1 MTWLAFVTLE
11 IFFMQEQNHKIA
23 ELSCLARVHNKPWN
37 KCWALCFSPGHKN
50 KHLKLVTNYGK
61 CSLLVNF
68 LWLSL
73 FEDIG
78 LYFLVFTAAPN
89 HKLQVKSAETK
100 TFIRKSRFAV
110 GAVSSVYRLKR
121 LENENKGERIR
132 DRFQSRYY
140 IKHITKTINLSNNR
154 RQKYMQSRSSK
165 LNTQEKCSLE

>member
-11 IFFMQEQNHKIA
+11 ICFMQEQNHKIA

-61 CSLLVNF
+61 CSVLVNF

-89 HKLQVKSAETK
+89 NKLQVKSAETK

-140 IKHITKTINLSNNR
+140 IKHITKTINLRNNR
-154 RQKYMQSRSSK
+154 RQK
-165 LNTQEKCSLE
+165 